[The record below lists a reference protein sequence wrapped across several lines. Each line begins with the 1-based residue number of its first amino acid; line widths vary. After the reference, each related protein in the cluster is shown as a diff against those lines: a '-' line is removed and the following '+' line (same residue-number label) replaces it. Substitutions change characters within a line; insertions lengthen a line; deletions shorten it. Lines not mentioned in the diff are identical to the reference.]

1 MINKMVKN
9 IKRPIFMDLLR
20 IRMPVVAVLSFAHRV
35 AGMMLCLLIPFVI
48 YLLDLSL
55 RNAQGYAEALA
66 ILASP
71 PVKFVAVMLLWGF
84 SHHLLAGIRFLLI
97 DADIGVERDSARLS
111 SWFINVGGLIVPVI
125 ALWVLL

>member
-1 MINKMVKN
+1 MINKMAKN

-35 AGMMLCLLIPFVI
+35 TGVMLCLLIPFLI

-55 RNAQGYAEALA
+55 RDAQGYAEALT

-71 PVKFVAVMLLWGF
+71 PVKFMAVILLWGF

-97 DADIGVERDSARLS
+97 DADIGVERDSARRS
-111 SWFINVGGLIVPVI
+111 AWIINIGGLIVPII
-125 ALWVLL
+125 ALVVLL

>member
-1 MINKMVKN
+1 MAKN

-35 AGMMLCLLIPFVI
+35 TGVMLCLLIPFVI

-55 RNAQGYAEALA
+55 RDAQGYADALT

-71 PVKFVAVMLLWGF
+71 VVKFMAALLLWGF

-97 DADIGVERDSARLS
+97 DADIGAERDSARRS
-111 SWFINVGGLIVPVI
+111 AWIINVGGLIVPIIV
-125 ALWVLL
+125 LMVLL

>member
-1 MINKMVKN
+1 MAKN

-35 AGMMLCLLIPFVI
+35 TGVMLCLLIPFLI

-55 RNAQGYAEALA
+55 RDAQGYAEALT

-71 PVKFVAVMLLWGF
+71 AVKFMAVIVLWGF
-84 SHHLLAGIRFLLI
+84 SHHLLAGVRFLLI
-97 DADIGVERDSARLS
+97 DADIGVERDSARRS
-111 SWFINVGGLIVPVI
+111 AWVVNVGGLIVPII
-125 ALWVLL
+125 ALMVLL

>member
-1 MINKMVKN
+1 MAKN

-35 AGMMLCLLIPFVI
+35 TGGMLCLLIPFVI

-55 RNAQGYAEALA
+55 RDAQGYAEALA

-71 PVKFVAVMLLWGF
+71 AVKFMAVLLLWGF
-84 SHHLLAGIRFLLI
+84 AHHLLAGIRFLLI
-97 DADIGVERDSARLS
+97 DADIGVERDSARRS
-111 SWFINVGGLIVPVI
+111 AWVVNVGGLIVPII
-125 ALWVLL
+125 ALVVLL